1 MKKLTLGFVL
11 GMIVSAYYPNIGS
24 DLYEAARDR
33 FVETGLKDR
42 IINKLEEI

>member
-11 GMIVSAYYPNIGS
+11 GIVVSAYYPNIGS
-24 DLYEAARDR
+24 DLFEAARDS

-42 IINKLEEI
+42 IIDKLEEI